1 MPWRPEQVFLAGS
14 VVTVVLIIAV
24 GLVFL
29 NMRTHG
35 EDEITVGLT
44 AIASLQTPN
53 GDPVG
58 TVEFRQAALGVLVMA
73 DLKGIS
79 PGGHAF
85 IIHETGACDPNFDA
99 AGDHFD
105 PTDADHGFIH
115 ASWKR
120 GEAAGGHGGDLL
132 NIYAA
137 DDGSARADFL
147 TEGVTLDEGPIH
159 SVFDA
164 DGSAI
169 IVHEKPDP
177 YGEGEADTGSRVACG
192 VIKRS

>member
-14 VVTVVLIIAV
+14 VVTVVLIIVV

-29 NMRTHG
+29 NLRTHE
-35 EDEITVGLT
+35 EDQITVGLT
-44 AIASLQTPN
+44 ATASLQSPS

-58 TVEFRQAALGVLVMA
+58 KVEFRQATSGVLIMA
-73 DLKGIS
+73 DLQGLT

-85 IIHETGACDPNFDA
+85 IIHETGACTPNFDA

-105 PTDADHGFIH
+105 PTEAQHGFIH
-115 ASWKR
+115 ASWRR

-137 DDGSARADFL
+137 DDGTARADFL
-147 TEGVTLDEGPIH
+147 TEGITLDQGPRH

-177 YGEGEADTGSRVACG
+177 YEEDEADTGSRVACG
-192 VIKRS
+192 VIKRG

>member
-1 MPWRPEQVFLAGS
+1 MSLKPEQVFLAGS
-14 VVTVVLIIAV
+14 VVTVVLIIVV
-24 GLVFL
+24 GIVFL
-29 NMRTHG
+29 NLRTRE
-35 EDEITVGLT
+35 EDQITVGLT
-44 AIASLQTPN
+44 ATASLQSPN

-58 TVEFRQAALGVLVMA
+58 NVEFRQAALGVLVMA
-73 DLKGIS
+73 DLKGLS

-85 IIHETGACDPNFDA
+85 VIHETGVCTPNFDA

-105 PTDADHGFIH
+105 PTDAEHGFIH

-120 GEAAGGHGGDLL
+120 GDPTGGHGGDLL

-147 TEGVTLDEGPIH
+147 TEGITLNQGPRH
-159 SVFDA
+159 SVFDD

-177 YGEGEADTGSRVACG
+177 YGEEEVDTGSRVACG

>member
-1 MPWRPEQVFLAGS
+1 MPWKPEQVFLAGS
-14 VVTVVLIIAV
+14 VVVVVLIIVV
-24 GLVFL
+24 GIVFL
-29 NMRTHG
+29 NLRTRE
-35 EDEITVGLT
+35 EDQITVGLT
-44 AIASLQTPN
+44 ATASLQSPS
-53 GDPVG
+53 GDLVG
-58 TVEFRQAALGVLVMA
+58 NVEFRQAAIGVLVMA
-73 DLKGIS
+73 DLQGLT

-85 IIHETGACDPNFDA
+85 VIHETGACSPNFDA

-105 PTDADHGFIH
+105 PTDAEHGFIH

-120 GEAAGGHGGDLL
+120 GDATGGHGGDLL

-147 TEGVTLDEGPIH
+147 TQGITLDEGPIH
-159 SVFDA
+159 SVFDD

-177 YGEGEADTGSRVACG
+177 YGDEEVDTGNRIACG
-192 VIKRS
+192 VIRRS

>member
-1 MPWRPEQVFLAGS
+1 MPWKPEQVFLAGS
-14 VVTVVLIIAV
+14 VVTVVLIIVV

-29 NMRTHG
+29 NLRTH
-35 EDEITVGLT
+35 EEEQITVGLT
-44 AIASLQTPN
+44 ATAALQSPS
-53 GDPVG
+53 GAPVG
-58 TVEFRQAALGVLVMA
+58 NVEFRQAALGVLVMA
-73 DLKGIS
+73 DLKGLT

-85 IIHETGACDPNFDA
+85 VIHETGSCTPNFDA

-105 PTDADHGFIH
+105 PTDAEHGFIH

-120 GEAAGGHGGDLL
+120 GDPTGGHGGDLL

-137 DDGSARADFL
+137 GDGSARADFL
-147 TEGVTLDEGPIH
+147 TEGITLDQGPRH

-169 IVHEKPDP
+169 IVHERPDP
-177 YGEGEADTGSRVACG
+177 YGEEEVDTGSRVACG
-192 VIKRS
+192 VIRRG